1 MSKRIRV
8 ILADDHVLVR
18 EGIRQFLEETD
29 DIAVVGE
36 ASNGAEAIE
45 LVEALAPDLVLL
57 DIQMPGV
64 TGVQAARHIRADFP
78 SVRILVL
85 TAHDDEPYIRAL
97 LQAGADGYVLKTTTS
112 GDLIR
117 AIRDVDAGLTALSP
131 AITNAVVR
139 QISLQSPSGTP
150 SQVEALTERELEVL
164 RLTAQG
170 LTNRQIGQELAISHR
185 TVQGHLASIFQKLG
199 VTSRT
204 EAVTDAL
211 RHGWITME

>member
-1 MSKRIRV
+1 
-8 ILADDHVLVR
+8 
-18 EGIRQFLEETD
+18 
-29 DIAVVGE
+29 
-36 ASNGAEAIE
+36 
-45 LVEALAPDLVLL
+45 
-57 DIQMPGV
+57 
-64 TGVQAARHIRADFP
+64 
-78 SVRILVL
+78 
-85 TAHDDEPYIRAL
+85 
-97 LQAGADGYVLKTTTS
+97 
-112 GDLIR
+112 
-117 AIRDVDAGLTALSP
+117 LTALSP